1 MSVPVRFR
9 PILRAALFAGRIRDN
24 PASGYRKV
32 VLYAGY
38 SVRVLAATS
47 LAPVFLMSPPT
58 QIHAS
63 CVAAGFGSVLIR
75 GSAGSGKSA
84 LALSLMA
91 LGGRL
96 VADDRTIVELSDG
109 WPCAFAPGT
118 IRGLVESRGVG
129 LLATVPQLRAWVTL
143 VVDLD
148 RTETDRM
155 PPCRQTEILG
165 RMVPLLL
172 RVECPQFAPAIL
184 QCLKG
189 RRLRT

>member
-1 MSVPVRFR
+1 LS
-9 PILRAALFAGRIRDN
+9 
-24 PASGYRKV
+24 
-32 VLYAGY
+32 
-38 SVRVLAATS
+38 ATS
-47 LAPVFLMSPPT
+47 FALAFLMPPAMR
-58 QIHAS
+58 IHAS

-75 GSAGSGKSA
+75 GGAGSGKSA

-109 WPCAFAPGT
+109 WPRASAPGA
-118 IRGLVESRGVG
+118 IRGLIESRGVG

-148 RTETDRM
+148 RAETDRL
-155 PPCRQTEILG
+155 PSCRQTEILG

-172 RVECPQFAPAIL
+172 KVECPQFAPVIL

-189 RRLRT
+189 RRLQT